1 MELVENRNNMQKK
14 MYYYVDIELI
24 YEALII
30 SIRRESL
37 DGVRRKMDTEN
48 ICDEVLSS
56 DDKTKKKRSRRNMPF
71 ATMPASECTIV
82 PESIWKYAAGQNI
95 RRLTLFDQMGKAPE
109 SGPSR
114 TLITAASKYGFI
126 KGSTQSEYIELT
138 ENGYIAFN
146 PEENEKRRI
155 KAKFEMIIQG
165 NEFFNGLYEKYKN
178 LKLPV
183 KSVLID
189 SLGEL
194 GLDEVYREE
203 GAELF
208 VENARYIGIIKL
220 LSGAERIVPIEQLIE
235 ETEGTNIIE
244 GKDSTDRDGS
254 IQVSGT
260 SEWNKICFFIAP
272 IGSDG
277 SEERKHSDLFLESI
291 VAPAIEKF
299 GFEVV
304 RADNISKAGMI
315 TSQII
320 DYIVNAGL
328 VICDLSF
335 HNPNV
340 FYELSLRHSTKKPT
354 VHIIRKKDGIPFD
367 INDFRTIVI
376 DDSDIYTLIPAI
388 ESYKTQITQQVR
400 QMLDDPE
407 SIDNP
412 ILSYLEKNKIKHF

>member
-1 MELVENRNNMQKK
+1 MSEESVVEEEMKV
-14 MYYYVDIELI
+14 VDEK
-24 YEALII
+24 A
-30 SIRRESL
+30 
-37 DGVRRKMDTEN
+37 
-48 ICDEVLSS
+48 
-56 DDKTKKKRSRRNMPF
+56 KKKRSRRTMPF
-71 ATMPASECTIV
+71 ATMPASECTII

-95 RRLTLFDQMGKAPE
+95 RRLTLFDQIGKAPE

-126 KGSTQSEYIELT
+126 KGNTQSEYIELT
-138 ENGYIAFN
+138 EDGYIAFN
-146 PEENEKRRI
+146 PEENEKRKI
-155 KAKFEMIIQG
+155 MAKFRMIIQG

-194 GLDEVYREE
+194 GLDEAFRED

-208 VENARYIGIIKL
+208 IENARYIGLIKL

-235 ETEGTNIIE
+235 ETESNDTLIEKEIISGE
-244 GKDSTDRDGS
+244 ED
-254 IQVSGT
+254 IQVNGT
-260 SEWNKICFFIAP
+260 SEWDKVCFYIAP
-272 IGSDG
+272 IGSDN
-277 SEERKHSDLFLESI
+277 SEERKHSDLFLENI
-291 VAPAIEKF
+291 VSPAIEGF
-299 GFEVV
+299 GFKVV

-367 INDFRTIVI
+367 INDFRTIII
-376 DDSDIYTLIPAI
+376 DDTDIYTLIPAI
-388 ESYKTQITQQVR
+388 ESYKSQIAQQVR

-412 ILSYLEKNKIKHF
+412 ILSYLEKNNIKHF

>member
-1 MELVENRNNMQKK
+1 MSEENVVEEEIKV
-14 MYYYVDIELI
+14 VDEK
-24 YEALII
+24 A
-30 SIRRESL
+30 
-37 DGVRRKMDTEN
+37 
-48 ICDEVLSS
+48 
-56 DDKTKKKRSRRNMPF
+56 KKKRSRRTMPF
-71 ATMPASECTIV
+71 ATMPASECIII

-95 RRLTLFDQMGKAPE
+95 RRLTLFDQIGKAPE

-126 KGSTQSEYIELT
+126 KGNTQSEYIDLT
-138 ENGYIAFN
+138 EDGYIAFN
-146 PEENEKRRI
+146 PEENEKRKI
-155 KAKFEMIIQG
+155 MAKFRMIIQG

-194 GLDEVYREE
+194 GLDEAYRED

-208 VENARYIGIIKL
+208 IENARYIGLIKL

-235 ETEGTNIIE
+235 ETESNDTFIEKEIISGE
-244 GKDSTDRDGS
+244 ED
-254 IQVSGT
+254 IQANGT
-260 SEWNKICFFIAP
+260 SEWDKVCFYIAP
-272 IGSDG
+272 IGSDN
-277 SEERKHSDLFLESI
+277 SEERKHSDLFLENI
-291 VAPAIEKF
+291 VSPAIEGF
-299 GFEVV
+299 GFKVV

-367 INDFRTIVI
+367 INDFRTIII
-376 DDSDIYTLIPAI
+376 DDTDIYTLIPAI
-388 ESYKTQITQQVR
+388 ESYKSQIAQQVR

-412 ILSYLEKNKIKHF
+412 ILSYLEKNNIKHF

>member
-1 MELVENRNNMQKK
+1 MSEENVVEEEIKV
-14 MYYYVDIELI
+14 VDEK
-24 YEALII
+24 A
-30 SIRRESL
+30 
-37 DGVRRKMDTEN
+37 
-48 ICDEVLSS
+48 
-56 DDKTKKKRSRRNMPF
+56 KKKRSRRTMPF
-71 ATMPASECTIV
+71 ATMPASECIII

-95 RRLTLFDQMGKAPE
+95 RRLTLFDQIGKAPE

-126 KGSTQSEYIELT
+126 KGNTQSEYIDLT
-138 ENGYIAFN
+138 EDGYIAFN
-146 PEENEKRRI
+146 PEENEKRKI
-155 KAKFEMIIQG
+155 MAKFRMIIQG

-194 GLDEVYREE
+194 GLDEAYRED

-208 VENARYIGIIKL
+208 IENARYIGLIKL

-235 ETEGTNIIE
+235 ETESNDTFSEKEIISGE
-244 GKDSTDRDGS
+244 ED
-254 IQVSGT
+254 IQANGT
-260 SEWNKICFFIAP
+260 SEWDKVCFYIAP
-272 IGSDG
+272 IGSDN
-277 SEERKHSDLFLESI
+277 SEERKHSDLFLENI
-291 VAPAIEKF
+291 VSPAIEGF
-299 GFEVV
+299 GFKVV

-367 INDFRTIVI
+367 INDFRTIII
-376 DDSDIYTLIPAI
+376 DDTDIYTLIPAI
-388 ESYKTQITQQVR
+388 ESYKSQIAQQVR

-412 ILSYLEKNKIKHF
+412 ILSYLEKNNIKHF

>member
-1 MELVENRNNMQKK
+1 
-14 MYYYVDIELI
+14 
-24 YEALII
+24 
-30 SIRRESL
+30 
-37 DGVRRKMDTEN
+37 
-48 ICDEVLSS
+48 
-56 DDKTKKKRSRRNMPF
+56 
-71 ATMPASECTIV
+71 
-82 PESIWKYAAGQNI
+82 
-95 RRLTLFDQMGKAPE
+95 
-109 SGPSR
+109 
-114 TLITAASKYGFI
+114 
-126 KGSTQSEYIELT
+126 
-138 ENGYIAFN
+138 
-146 PEENEKRRI
+146 
-155 KAKFEMIIQG
+155 MIIQG
-165 NEFFNGLYEKYKN
+165 NEFFNGLYKKYKN

-194 GLDEVYREE
+194 GLDEAYRED

-208 VENARYIGIIKL
+208 IENARYIGLIKL

-235 ETEGTNIIE
+235 ETESNDTFSEKEIISGE
-244 GKDSTDRDGS
+244 ED
-254 IQVSGT
+254 IQANGT
-260 SEWNKICFFIAP
+260 SEWDKVCFYIAP
-272 IGSDG
+272 IGSDN
-277 SEERKHSDLFLESI
+277 SEERKHSDLFLENI
-291 VAPAIEKF
+291 VSPAIEGF
-299 GFEVV
+299 GFKVV

-367 INDFRTIVI
+367 INDFRTIII
-376 DDSDIYTLIPAI
+376 DDTDIYTLIPAI
-388 ESYKTQITQQVR
+388 ESYKSQIAQQVR

-412 ILSYLEKNKIKHF
+412 ILSYLEKNNIKHF

>member
-1 MELVENRNNMQKK
+1 MSEENVVEEEIKV
-14 MYYYVDIELI
+14 VDEK
-24 YEALII
+24 A
-30 SIRRESL
+30 
-37 DGVRRKMDTEN
+37 
-48 ICDEVLSS
+48 
-56 DDKTKKKRSRRNMPF
+56 KKKRSRRTMPF
-71 ATMPASECTIV
+71 ATMPASECIII

-95 RRLTLFDQMGKAPE
+95 RRLTLFDQIGKAPE

-114 TLITAASKYGFI
+114 TLITTASKYGFI
-126 KGSTQSEYIELT
+126 KGNTQSEYIDLT
-138 ENGYIAFN
+138 EDGYIAFN
-146 PEENEKRRI
+146 PEENEKRKI
-155 KAKFEMIIQG
+155 MAKFRMIIQG

-194 GLDEVYREE
+194 GLDEAYCED

-208 VENARYIGIIKL
+208 IENARYIGLIKL

-235 ETEGTNIIE
+235 ETESNDTFIEKEIINGE
-244 GKDSTDRDGS
+244 ED
-254 IQVSGT
+254 IQANGT
-260 SEWNKICFFIAP
+260 SEWDKVCFYIAP
-272 IGSDG
+272 IGSDN
-277 SEERKHSDLFLESI
+277 SEERKHSDLFLENI
-291 VAPAIEKF
+291 VSPAIEGF
-299 GFEVV
+299 GFKVV

-367 INDFRTIVI
+367 INDFRTIII
-376 DDSDIYTLIPAI
+376 DDTDIYTLIPAI
-388 ESYKTQITQQVR
+388 ESYKSQIAQQVR

-412 ILSYLEKNKIKHF
+412 ILSYLEKNNIKHF

>member
-1 MELVENRNNMQKK
+1 MSEENVVEEEIKV
-14 MYYYVDIELI
+14 VDEK
-24 YEALII
+24 A
-30 SIRRESL
+30 
-37 DGVRRKMDTEN
+37 
-48 ICDEVLSS
+48 
-56 DDKTKKKRSRRNMPF
+56 KKKRSRRTMPF
-71 ATMPASECTIV
+71 ATMPASECIII

-95 RRLTLFDQMGKAPE
+95 RRLTLFDQIGKAPE

-126 KGSTQSEYIELT
+126 KGNTQSEYIDLT
-138 ENGYIAFN
+138 EDGYIAFN
-146 PEENEKRRI
+146 PEENEKRKI
-155 KAKFEMIIQG
+155 MAKFRMIIQG

-194 GLDEVYREE
+194 GLDEAYRED

-208 VENARYIGIIKL
+208 IENARYIGLIKL

-235 ETEGTNIIE
+235 ETESNDTFSEKEIISE
-244 GKDSTDRDGS
+244 ED
-254 IQVSGT
+254 IQANGT
-260 SEWNKICFFIAP
+260 SEWDKVCFYIAP
-272 IGSDG
+272 IGSDN
-277 SEERKHSDLFLESI
+277 SEERKHSDLFLENI
-291 VAPAIEKF
+291 VSPAIEGF
-299 GFEVV
+299 GFKVV

-367 INDFRTIVI
+367 INDFRTIII
-376 DDSDIYTLIPAI
+376 DDTDIYTLIPAI
-388 ESYKTQITQQVR
+388 ESYKSQIAQQVR
-400 QMLDDPE
+400 QMLDEPE

-412 ILSYLEKNKIKHF
+412 ILSYLEKNNIKHF

>member
-1 MELVENRNNMQKK
+1 MSEENVVEEGMKV
-14 MYYYVDIELI
+14 VDEK
-24 YEALII
+24 A
-30 SIRRESL
+30 
-37 DGVRRKMDTEN
+37 
-48 ICDEVLSS
+48 
-56 DDKTKKKRSRRNMPF
+56 KKKRSRRTMPF
-71 ATMPASECTIV
+71 ATMPASECTII

-95 RRLTLFDQMGKAPE
+95 RRLTLFDQIGKAPE

-126 KGSTQSEYIELT
+126 KGNTQSEYIELT
-138 ENGYIAFN
+138 EDGYIAFN
-146 PEENEKRRI
+146 PEENEKRKI
-155 KAKFEMIIQG
+155 IAKFRMIIQG

-194 GLDEVYREE
+194 GLDEAFRED

-208 VENARYIGIIKL
+208 IENARYIGLIKL

-235 ETEGTNIIE
+235 ETESNDALIEKEIISGE
-244 GKDSTDRDGS
+244 ED

-260 SEWNKICFFIAP
+260 SEWDKVCFYIAP
-272 IGSDG
+272 IGSDN
-277 SEERKHSDLFLESI
+277 SEERKHSDLFLENI
-291 VAPAIEKF
+291 VSPAIEGF
-299 GFEVV
+299 GFKVV

-367 INDFRTIVI
+367 INDFRTIII
-376 DDSDIYTLIPAI
+376 DDTDIYTLIPAI
-388 ESYKTQITQQVR
+388 ESYKSQIAQQVR

-412 ILSYLEKNKIKHF
+412 ILSYLEKNNIKHF

>member
-1 MELVENRNNMQKK
+1 MSEENVVEEEIKV
-14 MYYYVDIELI
+14 VDEK
-24 YEALII
+24 A
-30 SIRRESL
+30 
-37 DGVRRKMDTEN
+37 
-48 ICDEVLSS
+48 
-56 DDKTKKKRSRRNMPF
+56 KKKRSRRTMPF
-71 ATMPASECTIV
+71 ATMPASECIII

-95 RRLTLFDQMGKAPE
+95 RRLTLFDQIGKAPE

-126 KGSTQSEYIELT
+126 KGNTQSEYIDLT
-138 ENGYIAFN
+138 EDGYIAFN
-146 PEENEKRRI
+146 PEENEKRKI
-155 KAKFEMIIQG
+155 MAKFRMIIQG

-194 GLDEVYREE
+194 GLDEAYRED

-208 VENARYIGIIKL
+208 IENARYIGLIKL

-235 ETEGTNIIE
+235 ETESNDTFSEKEIISGE
-244 GKDSTDRDGS
+244 EE
-254 IQVSGT
+254 IQANGT
-260 SEWNKICFFIAP
+260 SEWDKVCFYIAP
-272 IGSDG
+272 IGSDN
-277 SEERKHSDLFLESI
+277 SEERKHSDLFLENI
-291 VAPAIEKF
+291 VSPAIEGF
-299 GFEVV
+299 GFKVV

-354 VHIIRKKDGIPFD
+354 VHIIRTKDGIPFD
-367 INDFRTIVI
+367 INDFRTIII
-376 DDSDIYTLIPAI
+376 DDTDIYTLIPAI
-388 ESYKTQITQQVR
+388 ESYKSQIAQQVR

-412 ILSYLEKNKIKHF
+412 ILSYLEKNNIKHF

>member
-1 MELVENRNNMQKK
+1 MSEENVVEEEIKV
-14 MYYYVDIELI
+14 VDEK
-24 YEALII
+24 A
-30 SIRRESL
+30 
-37 DGVRRKMDTEN
+37 
-48 ICDEVLSS
+48 
-56 DDKTKKKRSRRNMPF
+56 KKKRSRRTMPF
-71 ATMPASECTIV
+71 ATMPASECIII

-95 RRLTLFDQMGKAPE
+95 RRLTLFDQIGKAPE

-126 KGSTQSEYIELT
+126 KGNTQSEYIDLT
-138 ENGYIAFN
+138 EDGYIAFN
-146 PEENEKRRI
+146 PEENEKRKI
-155 KAKFEMIIQG
+155 MAKFRMIIQG

-194 GLDEVYREE
+194 GLDEVYRED

-208 VENARYIGIIKL
+208 IENARYIGLIKL

-235 ETEGTNIIE
+235 ETESNDTFSEKEIISGE
-244 GKDSTDRDGS
+244 EE
-254 IQVSGT
+254 IQANGT
-260 SEWNKICFFIAP
+260 SEWDKVCFYIAP
-272 IGSDG
+272 IGSDN
-277 SEERKHSDLFLESI
+277 SEERKHSDLFLENI
-291 VAPAIEKF
+291 VSPAIEGF
-299 GFEVV
+299 GFKVV

-367 INDFRTIVI
+367 INDFRTIII
-376 DDSDIYTLIPAI
+376 DDTDIYTLIPAI
-388 ESYKTQITQQVR
+388 ESYKSQIAQQVR

-412 ILSYLEKNKIKHF
+412 ILSYLEKNNIKHF

>member
-1 MELVENRNNMQKK
+1 MSEENVVEEEIKV
-14 MYYYVDIELI
+14 VDEK
-24 YEALII
+24 A
-30 SIRRESL
+30 
-37 DGVRRKMDTEN
+37 
-48 ICDEVLSS
+48 
-56 DDKTKKKRSRRNMPF
+56 KKKRSRRTMPF
-71 ATMPASECTIV
+71 ATMPASECIII

-95 RRLTLFDQMGKAPE
+95 RRLTLFDQIGKAPE

-126 KGSTQSEYIELT
+126 KGNTQSEYIDLT
-138 ENGYIAFN
+138 EDGYIAFN
-146 PEENEKRRI
+146 PEENEKRKI
-155 KAKFEMIIQG
+155 MAKFRMIIQG

-194 GLDEVYREE
+194 GLDEAYRED

-208 VENARYIGIIKL
+208 IENARYIGLIKL

-235 ETEGTNIIE
+235 ETESNDTFSEKEIISGE
-244 GKDSTDRDGS
+244 EE
-254 IQVSGT
+254 IQANGT
-260 SEWNKICFFIAP
+260 SEWDKVCFYIAP
-272 IGSDG
+272 IGSDN
-277 SEERKHSDLFLESI
+277 SEERKHSDLFLENI
-291 VAPAIEKF
+291 VSPAIEGF
-299 GFEVV
+299 GFKVV

-367 INDFRTIVI
+367 INDFRTIII
-376 DDSDIYTLIPAI
+376 DDTDIYTLIPAI
-388 ESYKTQITQQVR
+388 ESYKSQIAQQVR

-412 ILSYLEKNKIKHF
+412 ILSYLEKNNIKHF

>member
-1 MELVENRNNMQKK
+1 MSEENVVEEEIKV
-14 MYYYVDIELI
+14 VDEK
-24 YEALII
+24 A
-30 SIRRESL
+30 
-37 DGVRRKMDTEN
+37 
-48 ICDEVLSS
+48 
-56 DDKTKKKRSRRNMPF
+56 KKKRSRRTMPF
-71 ATMPASECTIV
+71 ATMPASECIII

-95 RRLTLFDQMGKAPE
+95 RRLTLFDQIGKAPE

-126 KGSTQSEYIELT
+126 KGNTQSEYIDLT
-138 ENGYIAFN
+138 EDGYIAFN
-146 PEENEKRRI
+146 PEENEKRKI
-155 KAKFEMIIQG
+155 MAKFRMIIQG

-194 GLDEVYREE
+194 GLDEAYRED

-208 VENARYIGIIKL
+208 IENARYIGLIKL

-235 ETEGTNIIE
+235 ETESNDTFIEKEIINGE
-244 GKDSTDRDGS
+244 ED
-254 IQVSGT
+254 IQANGT
-260 SEWNKICFFIAP
+260 SEWDKVCFYIAP
-272 IGSDG
+272 IGSDN
-277 SEERKHSDLFLESI
+277 SEERKHSDLFLENI
-291 VAPAIEKF
+291 VSPAIEGF
-299 GFEVV
+299 GFKVV

-367 INDFRTIVI
+367 INDFRTIII
-376 DDSDIYTLIPAI
+376 DDTDIYTLIPAI
-388 ESYKTQITQQVR
+388 ESYKSQIAQQVR

-412 ILSYLEKNKIKHF
+412 ILSYLEKNNIKHF